1 MKRCIMNKEWS
12 YNEFNVKDYFADLN
26 AHRNLFE
33 EIINLDPKK
42 ILEVGTGSGS
52 MSIFLSHIGYDVT
65 AIDNNK
71 KILENA
77 KKLSEKLNG
86 KVSFV
91 YCNAFKLSETF
102 NRNEFDV
109 VFSQGF
115 FEHFNDDE
123 IRKLL
128 QEQLKVGKII
138 IYSVPSNYYHQ
149 KDFGNERLLSPKQ
162 WNKILKGFNVEFIKR
177 YGLGNKVK
185 WIIIGL
191 LKHPYP
197 PILKPYHILIKLRS

>member
-1 MKRCIMNKEWS
+1 MNKEWS